1 MQTKQQIEQL
11 LASAGVR
18 PNHRLGQNFLID
30 LNLMQFLINTANI
43 RPTDVVLEVGCGTG
57 SFTEGLS
64 KSATRVIAVEYDT
77 TLAKIA
83 RRRLQNAPH
92 VTIINTDILETK
104 SKLNAQVVSALSEA
118 MTTHPGRL
126 LLIANLP
133 YSISSPLI
141 IDLITGAPGNIV
153 CDEMY
158 ITVQHEVARRMVA
171 PPGNKEYGTL
181 SILTEATGRT
191 KIIKKLKPNVFWP
204 RPQVDSAMV
213 TYHRQN
219 NKIDEIKDMQTL
231 RQVVSLFLGHRR
243 KMLKACTKFAQGP
256 LENVHNWPD
265 IFDHA
270 CIDPHNRPEQLSAQ
284 NYIAIANLCHESLI

>member
-30 LNLMQFLINTANI
+30 LNLMQFLIDTAHI
-43 RPTDVVLEVGCGTG
+43 HPTDIVLEVGTGTG

-64 KSATRVIAVEYDT
+64 LAATRVISVEYDK

-83 RRRLQNAPH
+83 QRRLENAPH
-92 VTIINTDILETK
+92 VTIINTDILQTK
-104 SKLNAQVVSALSEA
+104 SKLNPQVVEEIQKA
-118 MTTHPGRL
+118 TQTNPGRL

-141 IDLITGAPGNIV
+141 IDLITGGEGNIT

-158 ITVQHEVARRMVA
+158 ITVQHEVAHRIVA
-171 PPGNKEYGTL
+171 QPHSKDYGTL
-181 SILTEATGRT
+181 SILMEATGQT

-204 RPQVDSAMV
+204 RPQVDSAML
-213 TYHRQN
+213 TYKRQPE
-219 NKIDEIKDMQTL
+219 KIAEIKDMAML
-231 RQVVSLFLGHRR
+231 RQVVALFLGHRR
-243 KMLKACTKFAQGP
+243 KMLKACTKFAQGT
-256 LENVHNWPD
+256 LKNVQNWPD
-265 IFDHA
+265 IFENA
-270 CIDPHNRPEQLSAQ
+270 QIDPHQRPEQLSPQ
-284 NYIAIANLCHESLI
+284 NYIAIANLCYESLI

>member
-18 PNHRLGQNFLID
+18 PNRRLGQNFLID
-30 LNLMQFLINTANI
+30 LNLMQFLINAANI
-43 RPTDVVLEVGCGTG
+43 NPTDVVLEVGCGTG

-64 KSATRVIAVEYDT
+64 KAATRVIAVEYDT

-83 RRRLQNAPH
+83 QRKLENAPH

-104 SKLNAQVVSALSEA
+104 SKLNAQVVAALTEA
-118 MTTHPGRL
+118 MTTHTGRL
-126 LLIANLP
+126 LLVANLP

-141 IDLITGAPGNIV
+141 IDLITAAPGNIV

-158 ITVQHEVARRMVA
+158 ITVQNEVAQRIVA

-181 SILTEATGRT
+181 SILTEATGQT

-204 RPQVDSAMV
+204 RPQVDSAML

-219 NKIDEIKDMQTL
+219 NKISEIKDMQIL

-243 KMLKACTKFAQGP
+243 KMLKACTKFAQAE
-256 LENVHNWPD
+256 LANIHHWPE
-265 IFDHA
+265 IFEHA
-270 CIDPHNRPEQLSAQ
+270 CIDSHQRPEQLSAQ
-284 NYIAIANLCHESLI
+284 NYIAIANLCHESLT